1 MLKYMLKFLMV
12 IFFMNFMMIKN
23 KMGMFYYNLSFLVS
37 FMMLF
42 VYMFK
47 DLIWVDLF
55 LNMGVEFYSI
65 WLVIL
70 SGWIVGLMMMCL
82 NKWDGKLMFMFI
94 NLAVLLIMFFLSV
107 DLLTF
112 YLMFEIS
119 LIPTFFLIIYWGGNM
134 ERLSA
139 SYYLMMYML
148 LISFPL
154 LIYIMKIYLFS
165 LSLKFSLVSMIM
177 YMYDYSLG
185 GFLMIYLAFYI
196 KMPMYIVHIWLP
208 KAHVEAPVYGSMIL
222 AGVLLKM
229 GSYGLIRLLE
239 VFIYMSMKFNY
250 LILSLSIIG
259 SVMVSMLCLIQ
270 VDMKSLVAYSSV
282 VHMNMMLCALMTM
295 YKLGSLGA
303 YIMMISHGLCSSGMF
318 YMVNLFYERSGSRLL
333 IFNKGMMSKLSSMML
348 WWFLLCVANFSFPF
362 SLNFFSE
369 LMILMVILNW
379 NLCMIIYLMMV
390 CFMSGAYSLY
400 LFSYVQHGVKSYG
413 LLKFNMSLMKEFLV
427 LIMHFYPLLVL
438 MLNLVMLM

>member
-1 MLKYMLKFLMV
+1 M
-12 IFFMNFMMIKN
+12 
-23 KMGMFYYNLSFLVS
+23 S

-47 DLIWVDLF
+47 DFIWGGLF
-55 LNMGVEFYSI
+55 LYMGVEYYSI

-70 SGWIVGLMMMCL
+70 SVWIVGLMMMCL
-82 NKWDGKLMFMFI
+82 GSWSMKLMFMFI
-94 NLAVLLIMFFLSV
+94 NLVVLLIMFFLSM
-107 DLLTF
+107 DLLMF

-119 LIPTFFLIIYWGGNM
+119 LIPTFFLIIFWGSNM

-154 LIYIMKIYLFS
+154 LIYIMKIYSLG
-165 LSLKFSLVSMIM
+165 LSLKFSLMMMVM
-177 YMYDYSLG
+177 YMYDYSFG
-185 GFLMIYLAFYI
+185 GFLMIYMAFYI
-196 KMPMYIVHIWLP
+196 KMPMYVVHIWLP

-222 AGVLLKM
+222 AGILLKM
-229 GSYGLIRLLE
+229 GGYGLIRLLE
-239 VFIYMSMKFNY
+239 VFTYMSMKFNY

-295 YKLGSLGA
+295 HKLGVLGS
-303 YIMMISHGLCSSGMF
+303 YIMMISHGLCSSGLF

-333 IFNKGMMSKLSSMML
+333 VFNKGAMSKLSSVML

-379 NLCMIIYLMMV
+379 NLYLIMYLMMI

-400 LFSYVQHGVKSYG
+400 LFSYIQHGMKSYG
-413 LLKFNMSLMKEFLV
+413 PMKFNMSLMKEFV
-427 LIMHFYPLLVL
+427 MLIMHFYPLLML
-438 MLNLVMLM
+438 MLNLIMLM

>member
-1 MLKYMLKFLMV
+1 MLGYMLKFLMM

-23 KMGMFYYNLSFLVS
+23 KMSMFYYNLSFLIS

-47 DLIWVDLF
+47 DFIWSGLF
-55 LNMGVEFYSI
+55 LYMGVEYYSI

-70 SGWIVGLMMMCL
+70 SVWIVGLMMMCL
-82 NKWDGKLMFMFI
+82 GSWSSKLMVMFI
-94 NLAVLLIMFFLSV
+94 NLVVLLIMFFLSM
-107 DLLTF
+107 DLLMF

-119 LIPTFFLIIYWGGNM
+119 LIPTFFLIIFWGSNM

-154 LIYIMKIYLFS
+154 LIYIMKIYSLG
-165 LSLKFSLVSMIM
+165 LSLKFSLMSMVM
-177 YMYDYSLG
+177 YMYDYSFG
-185 GFLMIYLAFYI
+185 GFLMIYMAFYI
-196 KMPMYIVHIWLP
+196 KMPMYAVHIWLP

-222 AGVLLKM
+222 AGILLKM

-239 VFIYMSMKFNY
+239 VFTYMSMKFNY

-295 YKLGSLGA
+295 HKLGVLGS
-303 YIMMISHGLCSSGMF
+303 YIMMISHGLCSSGLF

-333 IFNKGMMSKLSSMML
+333 VFNKGAMSKLSSVML

-379 NLCMIIYLMMV
+379 NLYLIMYLMMI

-400 LFSYVQHGVKSYG
+400 LFSYVQHGMKSYG
-413 LLKFNMSLMKEFLV
+413 LMKFNMSLIKEFV
-427 LIMHFYPLLVL
+427 MLIMHFYPLLML
-438 MLNLVMLM
+438 MLNLIMLM

>member
-1 MLKYMLKFLMV
+1 MLGYMSKFLMM

-23 KMGMFYYNLSFLVS
+23 KMGMFYYNLGFLIS

-47 DLIWVDLF
+47 DLIWGGLF
-55 LNMGVEFYSI
+55 LYMGVEYYSV

-70 SGWIVGLMMMCL
+70 SVWIVGLMMMCL
-82 NKWDGKLMFMFI
+82 GKWSSELMVMFI
-94 NLAVLLIMFFLSV
+94 NLLVLLIMFFLSM
-107 DLLTF
+107 DLLMF

-119 LIPTFFLIIYWGGNM
+119 LIPTFFLIIFWGGNM

-154 LIYIMKIYLFS
+154 LIYIMKIYFLG
-165 LSLKFSLVSMIM
+165 LSLKFSLMMMVM
-177 YMYDYSLG
+177 YMYDYSFG
-185 GFLMIYLAFYI
+185 GFLMIYMAFYI
-196 KMPMYIVHIWLP
+196 KMPMYVVHIWLP

-222 AGVLLKM
+222 AGILLKM

-239 VFIYMSMKFNY
+239 VFTYMSMKFNY
-250 LILSLSIIG
+250 MILSLSIIG

-295 YKLGSLGA
+295 HKLGVLGS
-303 YIMMISHGLCSSGMF
+303 YIMMISHGLCSSGLF

-333 IFNKGMMSKLSSMML
+333 VFNKGAMSKLSSVML

-379 NLCMIIYLMMV
+379 NLYLIMYLMMI

-400 LFSYVQHGVKSYG
+400 LFSYVQHGAKSYG
-413 LLKFNMSLMKEFLV
+413 PMKFNMSLIKEFVV
-427 LIMHFYPLLVL
+427 LIMHFYPLLML
-438 MLNLVMLM
+438 MLNLIMLM